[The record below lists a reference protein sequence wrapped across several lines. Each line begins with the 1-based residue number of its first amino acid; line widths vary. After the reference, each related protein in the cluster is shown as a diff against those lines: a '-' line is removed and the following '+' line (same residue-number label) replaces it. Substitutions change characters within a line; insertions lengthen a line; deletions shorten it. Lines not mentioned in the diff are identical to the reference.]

1 MDDIKLFENNR
12 IRSLWDE
19 EKEEWLFSIVD
30 VVGALTESDNPRDY
44 WYWVKQRM
52 SNDEKSE
59 LSTICRQL
67 KLRATDG
74 KLRVTDVADLQGIF
88 RLILSLPLTQQA
100 VDFVKLIENM
110 VNFELKKTEK
120 TQHYGKTYFTTY
132 RQY

>member
-12 IRSLWDE
+12 IRSLWNE

-110 VNFELKKTEK
+110 VNFELKKT
-120 TQHYGKTYFTTY
+120 
-132 RQY
+132 

>member
-59 LSTICRQL
+59 LSI
-67 KLRATDG
+67 RATDG

-110 VNFELKKTEK
+110 VNFELKKT
-120 TQHYGKTYFTTY
+120 
-132 RQY
+132 